1 MRTTKLGQHF
11 LIDPSIIEL
20 ELSIAELTK
29 EDIVLE
35 IGPGKGILTHQL
47 AKKVKQVIAV
57 ELDPS
62 LYNFLSQQI
71 SENVLLINQDIM
83 KVSMDDIPSFTKVV
97 ANLPYQISSPV
108 TFKLLENRFQKAVL
122 IYQKEFADRMIA
134 QSGSKEYSRLSVG
147 IAYKAACKIH
157 KYIPSSAFSPPPKVT
172 SSLVELI
179 PFKTPP
185 FHVIDES
192 FFFEVTKQ
200 LFTHRRKQIKTI
212 LKHSKTLPYSED
224 LKYKTKRVEQLSPQE
239 IGFLSNQLYHLKQST

>member
-1 MRTTKLGQHF
+1 MRKTKLGQHF
-11 LIDPSIIEL
+11 LTDPSIIEL

-29 EDIVLE
+29 DDIVLE

-57 ELDPS
+57 ELDSS
-62 LYNFLSQQI
+62 LYTFLSQRI
-71 SENVLLINQDIM
+71 SENVLLINQDIL
-83 KVSMDDIPSFTKVV
+83 KISWEEIPSFTKVV

-108 TFKLLENRFQKAVL
+108 TFKLLETPFEKAVL

-134 QSGSKEYSRLSVG
+134 EPGSKDYSRLSVG

-157 KYIPSSAFSPPPKVT
+157 KDIPSSAFSPPPKVT

-179 PFKTPP
+179 PFKNPL

-212 LKHSKTLPYSED
+212 LKQSKTLPYSEN
-224 LKYKTKRVEQLSPQE
+224 LKCKTERVEQLTPHE
-239 IGFLSNQLYHLKQST
+239 IGHLSNQLYHLKQST